1 MSVFRRKTS
10 SGLTET
16 YHYKFMKSGKMFFG
30 VCEGCTDRESAERYE
45 QGIKDKATVLA
56 QQKSVKALVEN
67 FREELQGGDKI
78 PLKRAFSLAMKK
90 PTRKPMSKKQEG
102 SKRARFEDFVCF
114 VNDEYPDVKYLHQVT
129 REIAESY
136 IAEIRANGRWNKQI
150 ISPTGNYVS
159 KQNQLSSSTVNRSL
173 EELCSLFSVLSRDAN
188 LLENPFDGI
197 PPVRETAEPREAFTE
212 SELELILK
220 EAPPFIRSIFIVGFF
235 TAFREGDIATL
246 RWSDVLFEKGIIR
259 RKLLKTQTSSGAIV
273 EVPIMPPL
281 REFLLSQRGNDREF
295 VLPEHAKMYLENP
308 TGISYRVK
316 KFLESIGIQTT
327 KQVAGRSRAISVRDV
342 HSLRHTFCYF
352 AGVAGIPLVVVQS
365 IVGHMT
371 PEMTEHYTRHAD
383 LETKREKM
391 TMLPNLSALTGET
404 RRNTLVEQMRVR
416 LINAVQS
423 ADFDTLKRVEAILI
437 PAKEKPPVG
446 CEDFRMLPTRYIE
459 QDKSNQ

>member
-1 MSVFRRKTS
+1 MSVFRRKTT
-10 SGLTET
+10 SGMTET
-16 YHYKFMKSGKMFFG
+16 YHYKFMKSGKMYFG
-30 VCEGCTDRESAERYE
+30 VCEGCTDRESAEKYE
-45 QGIKDKATVLA
+45 RSIKDKATVLA

-78 PLKRAFSLAMKK
+78 PLKRAFALVMKK

-102 SKRARFEDFVCF
+102 SKRARFEDFVSF
-114 VNDEYPDVKYLHQVT
+114 VNDEHPDVKYLHQVT
-129 REIAESY
+129 RSIAESY
-136 IAEIRANGRWNKQI
+136 IGYIRQNGRWNKQI

-159 KQNQLSSSTVNRSL
+159 KHSQLSSTTVNRSL
-173 EELCSLFSVLSRDAN
+173 EELRSIFATLARDAN
-188 LLENPFDGI
+188 LTENPFDDI
-197 PPVRETAEPREAFTE
+197 TPAVETPEPREAFTE
-212 SELELILK
+212 AELELILK
-220 EAPPFIRSIFIVGFF
+220 EAPPFIRAIFIVGFF

-259 RKLLKTQTSSGAIV
+259 RKLIKTQHSSGAIV

-281 REFLLSQRGNDREF
+281 REFLKEQTGKDTEY

-327 KQVAGRSRAISVRDV
+327 KRVAGRTRASSVRDV

-383 LETKREKM
+383 LNTKRAKM
-391 TMLPNLSALTGET
+391 ALLPNLTALTQET
-404 RRNTLVEQMRVR
+404 RRDTLTEQMRTR
-416 LINAVQS
+416 LVGAIRT
-423 ADFDTLKRVEAILI
+423 ADYDTLKRVESILI
-437 PAKEKPPVG
+437 PPKEKPRLDSMEV
-446 CEDFRMLPTRYIE
+446 RMLPSPYTE
-459 QDKSNQ
+459 PDKSTR